1 MEIKDP
7 MYKPDDYVVNGQ
19 GATGFVVRVR
29 DYNFDDNEY
38 TYIVKLDDDF
48 IGEEPFIIEFEYNL
62 EPCQEPPKTVW
73 NLQNGD
79 ECSFIDS
86 DGDVLFGIWNGS
98 YPAIRCRQTGNVFLT
113 EEEAEYE
120 LERRKIETEMIRLG
134 GRRKFKFDGDNY
146 GIYYCDGINVV
157 YYCNIVYQG
166 LIYFDTTKDAHDA
179 IEKIGEDRLKKYVF
193 GVCE

>member
-62 EPCQEPPKTVW
+62 EPCQEPPKE
-73 NLQNGD
+73 GD
-79 ECSFIDS
+79 ECFFITAIGNVFS
-86 DGDVLFGIWNGS
+86 RKWDGTYYD
-98 YPAIRCRQTGNVFLT
+98 IRNMETGNVFLT
-113 EEEAEYE
+113 KEEALVD
-120 LERRKIETEMIRLG
+120 LERRKVETEMLRLG
-134 GRRKFKFDGDNY
+134 GRRTFKKGENNWF
-146 GIYYCDGINVV
+146 IYYNDGLNVTV
-157 YYCNIVYQG
+157 LNESAQG
-166 LIYFDTTKDAHDA
+166 AIYFDLENEAYKA
-179 IEKIGEDRLKKYVF
+179 IKIIGESRIKRYLL
-193 GVCE
+193 GVNK